1 MCASEDMPDR
11 ESPPNITAWSSS
23 VTVREKLTQGGGLDP
38 FIEGENHNPRTQVIL
53 IILYES
59 INQPINIHIMHNV
72 DCILDCTHTSI
83 FADYNYIT
91 HQAGVNTC
99 SLFFSF
105 QFFSLY
111 ICLLRG
117 GVSQPNAP

>member
-23 VTVREKLTQGGGLDP
+23 VTVMEKLTQGGGLDP

-59 INQPINIHIMHNV
+59 INQPINIHILHNF
-72 DCILDCTHTSI
+72 D
-83 FADYNYIT
+83 
-91 HQAGVNTC
+91 
-99 SLFFSF
+99 
-105 QFFSLY
+105 LY
-111 ICLLRG
+111 LIVPTRLYLLTIIISHIKL
-117 GVSQPNAP
+117 V